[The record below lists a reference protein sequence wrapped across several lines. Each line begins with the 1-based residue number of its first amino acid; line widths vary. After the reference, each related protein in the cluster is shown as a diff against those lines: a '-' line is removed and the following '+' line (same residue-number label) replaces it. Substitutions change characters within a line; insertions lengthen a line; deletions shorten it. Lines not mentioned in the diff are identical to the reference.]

1 VAELPWQ
8 SRVPAWMS
16 VQPKEK
22 EKEKEKEKA

>member
-22 EKEKEKEKA
+22 EKEKEKA